1 MYNNNNRSA
10 HRALISLVIAALLSA
25 GCSQEIPAPQV
36 LDIPF
41 VVVETKDI
49 TIPLDI
55 VGETIGS
62 TDVTIRSRVDGFLD
76 GIHFL
81 EGSFVEEGQLLYTI
95 DPQPLEA
102 KLAQAQASYAQAQT
116 GLAKTSADLERIRPL
131 AEMKAVSAQDL
142 DSAVANYEAAQSFVD
157 AATAQVELANLELGY
172 TKIKAPVSGLIG
184 LSDAEVGD
192 FINQQT
198 NGGLLNIVSRT
209 DPIGVRAAIAERAY
223 LVAARRIVEQDSQ
236 AGLSREERPDNR
248 SSEVLLTLTLADGT
262 IYEHTGHTTKIDRNI
277 DATTGSLTIE
287 AEFPNPDELL
297 RPGMFARIRFD
308 AAELKD
314 AIEVPQRAVNELQS
328 AYRIF
333 VILPDNT
340 IEVRQVE
347 VGPRMGSNWIIET
360 GLNPGDRIAV
370 EGLLRLRGG
379 MTVNPIPAGANDL
392 PPVADAE
399 T

>member
-1 MYNNNNRSA
+1 
-10 HRALISLVIAALLSA
+10 
-25 GCSQEIPAPQV
+25 
-36 LDIPF
+36 
-41 VVVETKDI
+41 
-49 TIPLDI
+49 
-55 VGETIGS
+55 
-62 TDVTIRSRVDGFLD
+62 
-76 GIHFL
+76 
-81 EGSFVEEGQLLYTI
+81 
-95 DPQPLEA
+95 
-102 KLAQAQASYAQAQT
+102 
-116 GLAKTSADLERIRPL
+116 
-131 AEMKAVSAQDL
+131 
-142 DSAVANYEAAQSFVD
+142 
-157 AATAQVELANLELGY
+157 
-172 TKIKAPVSGLIG
+172 LIG